1 MIGITSELNY
11 RTTFLAQ
18 AQFKNVL
25 DSTQWAK
32 YILKYFNWELAGDS
46 RPEINISLECL
57 QLRAETHNYVTK
69 ANHRFP
75 PTLFSSRETF

>member
-1 MIGITSELNY
+1 M
-11 RTTFLAQ
+11 TTFLAQ
-18 AQFKNVL
+18 AQSKNVL
-25 DSTQWAK
+25 ARTQWAK
-32 YILKYFNWELAGDS
+32 YILNYFNWELAGDS

-75 PTLFSSRETF
+75 PTLFRSEETF

>member
-1 MIGITSELNY
+1 MIGITSEFNY

-25 DSTQWAK
+25 DAIQWAK
-32 YILKYFNWELAGDS
+32 YILKYFNWKLVTAE
-46 RPEINISLECL
+46 PEINISLECL

>member
-25 DSTQWAK
+25 DTTQWAK
-32 YILKYFNWELAGDS
+32 YILKYFNWNLVTADQKSILVWNVSNSEL
-46 RPEINISLECL
+46 RLII
-57 QLRAETHNYVTK
+57 T
-69 ANHRFP
+69 
-75 PTLFSSRETF
+75 